1 MNKKLYKRDG
11 RRFVPVEDLTGQIR
25 EVEGTKAICVLQ
37 TTTERYWA
45 EVDDSNERMSHDDAL
60 NYVKTQFNGK
70 GILPTRS
77 LLLLLR
83 DKYKWK
89 VRGDWNY
96 WTADVYENKHTE
108 AWIVVWPTGN
118 LYCSDR
124 HRCGLFSGR
133 ACAFFIENV

>member
-37 TTTERYWA
+37 TTTKRYWA
-45 EVDDSNERMSHDDAL
+45 EVDDSNKCMSHYEAL
-60 NYVKTQFNGK
+60 GYAKTRFNVK

-83 DKYKWK
+83 DKYKEK
-89 VRGDWNY
+89 VHANDWYY
-96 WTADVYENKHTE
+96 WTADVRETE
-108 AWIVVWPTGN
+108 HNDAWGIAWCHGGVYYTNRNDYNGGN
-118 LYCSDR
+118 AR
-124 HRCGLFSGR
+124 
-133 ACAFFIENV
+133 AFFIENI